1 MAGEEQAVDI
11 QEFARLD
18 LRVGTIIES
27 AAVEGSDKLV
37 MLKVDIGSEIRTV
50 VAGIRASNPPE
61 SLPGKKVVLLANLKK
76 AKIRG
81 IESNGMILAAD
92 GPDGISVISPGAGV
106 ENGVR
111 VR

>member
-50 VAGIRASNPPE
+50 VAGIR
-61 SLPGKKVVLLANLKK
+61 
-76 AKIRG
+76 R
-81 IESNGMILAAD
+81 
-92 GPDGISVISPGAGV
+92 
-106 ENGVR
+106 R
-111 VR
+111 R